1 MHWVW
6 SMTFLFIGF
15 ILRFTKGAY
24 IEPYL
29 DTLEIFYNFSFPLPF
44 NHIDFLHFQ
53 FYESHNLYIPY
64 DIILYSIQFY
74 PNLPTWQAGLFL
86 FLVLYDGN
94 CKTILSVDFTC
105 TSEVVWIQLYQPKK
119 KRIIF
124 GQRIKTETFEKKVWL
139 VAFYFHSRLLQDG
152 ECASLEQCLGNSFYA
167 QNEIICCHVRRYL
180 KLCIKTRD
188 QTRDPSE
195 FDRIIFWRD
204 RLKWTRSSAILCL
217 QSAAWISSFGWQFSI
232 AERTFGHG
240 TIPTM
245 DRHASYQ

>member
-1 MHWVW
+1 MALRYMTTAQCLSPLSNLRFNQNQHIQSSLREHYFRYISRTHTHTHTLHWVW
-6 SMTFLFIGF
+6 SMPFLFIGF
-15 ILRFTKGAY
+15 ILRFTKGAF

-86 FLVLYDGN
+86 FFVLYDGN

-139 VAFYFHSRLLQDG
+139 VAFYFHSRPLQEG
-152 ECASLEQCLGNSFYA
+152 ECASLKQCLG
-167 QNEIICCHVRRYL
+167 
-180 KLCIKTRD
+180 
-188 QTRDPSE
+188 
-195 FDRIIFWRD
+195 
-204 RLKWTRSSAILCL
+204 
-217 QSAAWISSFGWQFSI
+217 
-232 AERTFGHG
+232 
-240 TIPTM
+240 
-245 DRHASYQ
+245 